1 MKTFT
6 LKKSEIEKKWL
17 LIDAQDLVVG
27 RLASYVANILRG
39 KHKPTYTPHM
49 DCGDNVIIINA
60 DKIRF
65 TGNKLDDKI
74 FYWHTG
80 YPGGIK
86 QRTMKQ
92 ILTGKHPERVF
103 MKAVQRMV
111 PRGPLGRAQLKH
123 LRVFAGDKHPYEA
136 QKPEVVD
143 FAAMNRKN
151 KRI

>member
-60 DKIRF
+60 DKIKF

-123 LRVFAGDKHPYEA
+123 LRVFAGEKHPYAA
-136 QKPEVVD
+136 QNPEVVD